1 MSVYFGCVDVTSKMT
16 CFRAQGRLG
25 LEKNKLVKR
34 IYENKYNRVAFTAAD
49 GLQ

>member
-16 CFRAQGRLG
+16 CFRAQGGLA

-34 IYENKYNRVAFTAAD
+34 LYEDKCNRVAFTAAH

>member
-34 IYENKYNRVAFTAAD
+34 LYEDEHNRVAFTAAH

>member
-1 MSVYFGCVDVTSKMT
+1 MSVYFRCVDVTSKMT

-34 IYENKYNRVAFTAAD
+34 LYEDEHNRVAFTAAH